1 MEEKWKSIF
10 PEQDKLNKTKIAEK
24 LSIGAP
30 YILLLLKMLFSSDSI
45 HIDDKTKNKDKDKD
59 KDKDKGNSKGDRPA
73 TTTTTGSEGE
83 ESKQEYWHLHE
94 NLVDDD

>member
-10 PEQDKLNKTKIAEK
+10 PEQDKVNKTKIADK

-45 HIDDKTKNKDKDKD
+45 HIDDKTKKDKDKD
-59 KDKDKGNSKGDRPA
+59 KDKDKGKDKDKDKD
-73 TTTTTGSEGE
+73 
-83 ESKQEYWHLHE
+83 KQIINPNE
-94 NLVDDD
+94 NLIDD